1 MKTKLSIV
9 MTKIR
14 ANRGLL
20 SKDVAMAMGFSP
32 SYLSIIEKG
41 KRPAPEN
48 FTTELTELLGL
59 NIEEQREL
67 AEAVLE
73 NQKNS
78 EVEENILTKIKKEL
92 FALLSK
98 AFAQLQSNIDEI
110 EESLIDKLNE
120 FMQMLIKELKKKTNP
135 KLI

>member
-20 SKDVAMAMGFSP
+20 SRDVAMAMGISP

-41 KRPAPEN
+41 KRPAPKN

-59 NIEEQREL
+59 KIEEQREL
-67 AEAVLE
+67 AEAILE
-73 NQKNS
+73 NQKGC
-78 EVEENILTKIKKEL
+78 EVKENTLTTIKKEL

-98 AFAQLQSNIDEI
+98 AFAQLQSNISEI
-110 EESLIDKLNE
+110 EDSLIDRLNE
-120 FMQMLIKELKKKTNP
+120 FMQMLIVELKKKTNL
-135 KLI
+135 KLV